1 MSCEFTPRIVPSSG
15 AIAQEPVPGDD
26 CLTGLHSRPPMPAI
40 PAHSDPLGRV
50 LTRREALALL
60 GASGVALL
68 AGARSLR
75 AQAAGALQPS
85 CVARPQQ
92 TEGPFFVD
100 EALNRSD
107 IRSDPKTG
115 EVKPGVPL
123 RLAFRVSR
131 LSGTTCAPL
140 AGAQVD
146 IWHSDVDGR
155 YSDARG
161 FGFSSSTKGQQFLRG
176 YQLTDAEGGAQFVTI
191 YPGWYGGRA
200 VHVHFKIRTLDASGR
215 RYDFT
220 SQLYFDDAFN
230 ARIFALEPYAGHRGR
245 WLANA
250 DDGIFREGGR
260 ELLLAPQSEG
270 QGYAAS
276 FDIALTS

>member
-1 MSCEFTPRIVPSSG
+1 
-15 AIAQEPVPGDD
+15 
-26 CLTGLHSRPPMPAI
+26 MPAI
-40 PAHSDPLGRV
+40 PAHSDVACGRG

-75 AQAAGALQPS
+75 AQTASAAQPS
-85 CVARPQQ
+85 CIARPQQ

-107 IRSDPKTG
+107 IRSDPKSG
-115 EVKPGVPL
+115 EVKPGLPL
-123 RLAFRVSR
+123 RLAFRVSGMT
-131 LSGTTCAPL
+131 GTSCAPL

-146 IWHSDVDGR
+146 LWHSDADGR
-155 YSDARG
+155 YSDVRG
-161 FGFSSSTKGQQFLRG
+161 FGFSASTKGQQFLRG
-176 YQLTDAEGGAQFVTI
+176 YQLTDVSGGAQFLTI

-200 VHVHFKIRTLDASGR
+200 VHVHFKIRTADASGR

-230 ARIFALEPYAGHRGR
+230 ARIFALEPYANHRGR

-260 ELLLAPQSEG
+260 ELLLTPQADG

-276 FDIALTS
+276 FDVGLTI

>member
-1 MSCEFTPRIVPSSG
+1 MAPT
-15 AIAQEPVPGDD
+15 
-26 CLTGLHSRPPMPAI
+26 
-40 PAHSDPLGRV
+40 PAHSDAAFGRA

-68 AGARSLR
+68 ASARSLR
-75 AQAAGALQPS
+75 AQTAGAAQVS

-100 EALNRSD
+100 ETLNRSD
-107 IRSDPKTG
+107 IRSDPRTG
-115 EVKPGVPL
+115 EVRSGVPL

-131 LSGTTCAPL
+131 VTGASCAPL

-146 IWHSDVDGR
+146 LWHSDADGR
-155 YSDARG
+155 YSDVRG

-176 YQLTDAEGGAQFVTI
+176 YQLTDAGGGAQFLTI
-191 YPGWYGGRA
+191 HPGWYGGRA
-200 VHVHFKIRTLDASGR
+200 VHVHFKIRTADAAGR

-230 ARIFALEPYAGHRGR
+230 ARIFALEPYANHRGR

-260 ELLLAPQSEG
+260 ELLLAPQPDG